1 MLDLGQLLPHGK
13 RDAKLDTKSERGV
26 INEVADM
33 KVGGSRAGGRARS
46 PAAVHRAGGP
56 VSAGPCRCL
65 QAPAGVAALLHG
77 THPGPTP
84 PPHPLYPTP
93 APGLLLCALL

>member
-33 KVGGSRAGGRARS
+33 KVGGRRGGVRRSGGGRCGQ
-46 PAAVHRAGGP
+46 AAVGCGREA
-56 VSAGPCRCL
+56 
-65 QAPAGVAALLHG
+65 AAL
-77 THPGPTP
+77 
-84 PPHPLYPTP
+84 
-93 APGLLLCALL
+93 GLSAAA